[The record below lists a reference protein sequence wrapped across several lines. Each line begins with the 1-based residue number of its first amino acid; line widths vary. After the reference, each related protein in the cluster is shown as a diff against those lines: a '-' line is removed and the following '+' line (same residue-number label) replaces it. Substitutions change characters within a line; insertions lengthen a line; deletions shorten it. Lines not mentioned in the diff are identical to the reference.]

1 MSKIVPVRFK
11 GANYM
16 CVEDSPR
23 AKFLSQANTLWLTG
37 DRDQW
42 RDVFNM
48 ALTSSGCAFEHRA
61 MTRRV
66 GEELPPEL
74 ERISTGC
81 MRQLVGE
88 RLGEAPV
95 LGRRRLSSR
104 RRAGTRS
111 PSSPFGRLRPPHSN

>member
-23 AKFLSQANTLWLTG
+23 AKFLSQANSLWLTG

-61 MTRRV
+61 MMSADPAI
-66 GEELPPEL
+66 GAAYL
-74 ERISTGC
+74 EYVDEVESCADQYARTIG
-81 MRQLVGE
+81 GAYN
-88 RLGEAPV
+88 G
-95 LGRRRLSSR
+95 
-104 RRAGTRS
+104 
-111 PSSPFGRLRPPHSN
+111 